1 VSKSSDRQL
10 FDLYERLDR
19 LEEMLE
25 DMDELGVSSRDQIEQ
40 MVIALDQQIEE
51 LESAVAGDSDDRVI
65 A

>member
-1 VSKSSDRQL
+1 
-10 FDLYERLDR
+10 LDR

-51 LESAVAGDSDDRVI
+51 LESAVAGDSDD
-65 A
+65 

>member
-1 VSKSSDRQL
+1 VSKSSDKQL

-25 DMDELGVSSRDQIEQ
+25 DMDELGVSTRDQIEQ

-51 LESAVAGDSDDRVI
+51 LESAVAGDSDD
-65 A
+65 

>member
-25 DMDELGVSSRDQIEQ
+25 DMDELGVSTRDQIEQ
-40 MVIALDQQIEE
+40 VVIALDQQIEE
-51 LESAVAGDSDDRVI
+51 LESAVAGDSDD
-65 A
+65 

>member
-25 DMDELGVSSRDQIEQ
+25 DMDELGVSTRDQIEQ

-51 LESAVAGDSDDRVI
+51 LESAGAGDSTD
-65 A
+65 